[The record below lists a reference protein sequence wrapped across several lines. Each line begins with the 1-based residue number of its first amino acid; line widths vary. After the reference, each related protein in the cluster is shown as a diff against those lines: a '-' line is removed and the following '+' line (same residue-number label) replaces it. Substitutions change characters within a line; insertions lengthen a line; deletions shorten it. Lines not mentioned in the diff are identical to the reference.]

1 MKVTLDIPDDVYSDL
16 ENLVGYYKHN
26 NLLNKEDD
34 NTSVEEVIMSAIAMY
49 LAWLPLRK
57 EEMLSTKNLIIENK
71 IQSIFSQQGK
81 NQKDVT
87 ELTGVSKSAIS
98 NIWNG
103 GVPTL
108 ENFLRIWLA
117 LGKPPIEL
125 MLDIKP
131 GLSE

>member
-1 MKVTLDIPDDVYSDL
+1 MKVTLDIPDDVYFDL

-26 NLLNKEDD
+26 KSLNREED

-57 EEMLSTKNLIIENK
+57 EEMLNSKNMVIENK
-71 IQSIFSQQGK
+71 IQSLFDNQGK
-81 NQKDVT
+81 SQKDVV
-87 ELTGVSKSAIS
+87 ELTGISKSTIS
-98 NIWNG
+98 YIWNG

-117 LGKPPIEL
+117 LGKPPIDYL
-125 MLDIKP
+125 LNLKP
-131 GLSE
+131 AESE